1 VGAKPTSAARQ
12 FRPLAPS
19 PSPPLAC
26 RGSDTRVLQRSEV
39 RGRELHS
46 QARRISTAEVLV
58 IHEKIQNGSRARRG
72 FCRETELRP
81 CATSRGSGHRHQWT
95 AQLAARGGLQE
106 NSRNPIVGQYLSG
119 DRQFISA
126 IGGWHPTHGKGYGRH
141 TIRAPCWDYPIAA
154 RSTAT
159 VHRRGSTNTPMECP
173 PKPDQSSTNRARG
186 PALCRSPTDKARPT
200 ASYHLHTCRRS
211 ARRSQARVT
220 EIRRGNLRL
229 RSASTANQQPGKQ
242 HSRFDPSSTLHNSS
256 FKFRLV
262 SIWTLSHAAS

>member
-1 VGAKPTSAARQ
+1 MRYFPRERAPPSVDSPVGRPRGPPGKFPQPNRRPIHVRRPSVHKRDRWMASDARK
-12 FRPLAPS
+12 
-19 PSPPLAC
+19 
-26 RGSDTRVLQRSEV
+26 
-39 RGRELHS
+39 
-46 QARRISTAEVLV
+46 RR
-58 IHEKIQNGSRARRG
+58 
-72 FCRETELRP
+72 
-81 CATSRGSGHRHQWT
+81 
-95 AQLAARGGLQE
+95 
-106 NSRNPIVGQYLSG
+106 
-119 DRQFISA
+119 
-126 IGGWHPTHGKGYGRH
+126 YGRH